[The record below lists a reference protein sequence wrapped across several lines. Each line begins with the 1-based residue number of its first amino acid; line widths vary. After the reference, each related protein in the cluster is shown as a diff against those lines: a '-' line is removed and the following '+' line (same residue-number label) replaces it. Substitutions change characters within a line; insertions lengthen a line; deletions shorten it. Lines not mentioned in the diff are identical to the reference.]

1 MTEKEFLE
9 ALVLALARLVE
20 TLRTTSRKRIVCAF
34 LTASED
40 PRELASP
47 TEEVKV
53 LYRLSVRAR
62 ERIGC
67 RLCLQM
73 TNSLLPKL

>member
-9 ALVLALARLVE
+9 AFVLALAILVE

-47 TEEVKV
+47 TEEAKL

-67 RLCLQM
+67 LLCLHI